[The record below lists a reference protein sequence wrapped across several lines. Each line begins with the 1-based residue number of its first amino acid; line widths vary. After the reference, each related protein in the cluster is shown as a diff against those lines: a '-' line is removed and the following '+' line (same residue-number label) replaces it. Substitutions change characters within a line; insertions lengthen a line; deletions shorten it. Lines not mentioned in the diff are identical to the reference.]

1 METHRV
7 HLHGIKEFRGA
18 DWIKVRPFHEQRIQK
33 AIPLLTSKDICRPF
47 LDLFGQSLCLSCI
60 GASDYRLDSDRFCL
74 GNFDSRREP
83 NFALGSVVPAGLP
96 PPGCAPVELERC
108 VGEIVTPITKPIKIP
123 AASNSVARTIELS
136 MNR

>member
-74 GNFDSRREP
+74 GNVESRCCSKRSDGIKMDSGD
-83 NFALGSVVPAGLP
+83 NTCSTL
-96 PPGCAPVELERC
+96 
-108 VGEIVTPITKPIKIP
+108 
-123 AASNSVARTIELS
+123 
-136 MNR
+136 